1 MPSVQFIIGGT
12 LKFLVEEEE
21 VYAVVTLYYRNFT
34 ITARGANMAYTLP
47 VDYGVKVQ
55 VAYVDGHGNP
65 AMVDGPVQWA
75 SSDTTIA
82 EVIAD
87 TSDSQ
92 NAMVQAKGVV
102 GQVQISVTADADL
115 GVGVRNFVTLMDVRV
130 IAGEGVSR
138 TMTPV
143 GDAIPPSPAE

>member
-1 MPSVQFIIGGT
+1 
-12 LKFLVEEEE
+12 
-21 VYAVVTLYYRNFT
+21 
-34 ITARGANMAYTLP
+34 MAYTLP

-115 GVGVRNFVTLMDVRV
+115 GVGVRNIVTLMDVSV
-130 IAGEGVSR
+130 IAGEAVAG
-138 TMTPV
+138 TITPV
-143 GDAIPPSPAE
+143 GDAIPPSPAA

>member
-1 MPSVQFIIGGT
+1 MPSVQFNIGGT
-12 LKFLVEEEE
+12 LKFLVEEE

-82 EVIAD
+82 EVLAD
-87 TSDSQ
+87 TGDSQ
-92 NAMVQAKGVV
+92 NALVQAKGVV

-115 GVGVRNFVTLMDVRV
+115 GVGVRNIVTLMDVSV
-130 IAGEGVSR
+130 IAGEAVAGTIS
-138 TMTPV
+138 PV